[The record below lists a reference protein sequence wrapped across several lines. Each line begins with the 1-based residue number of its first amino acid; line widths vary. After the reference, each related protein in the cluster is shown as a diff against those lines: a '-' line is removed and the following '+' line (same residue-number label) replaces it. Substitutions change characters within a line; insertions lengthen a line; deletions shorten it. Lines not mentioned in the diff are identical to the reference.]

1 MKLATP
7 TQSLPRLVTNHS
19 NTTPTTILLHTLYK
33 LDCNH
38 TNTSYT
44 KTQLFATM
52 ISSHITLAILAIIAI
67 LSSTTTNA
75 QLSTLPKRYRSNKVQ
90 SSSTTTVNHT
100 LKQHKTKKNGHL
112 RKKRYL
118 RKDPELN
125 YMSMNNLFT
134 TRMSLSM
141 PNLEEARF
149 DIPDL
154 DFMSMPLEEARFDIP
169 IGSMPLNVF
178 DIEPDNSDGD
188 MNMMS
193 VGLGKSS
200 SSSDTLILASML
212 AGLSALVVGSAA
224 VFMKMRKVHSDQ
236 CIEDKEEEEEME
248 MQQQQQQLDP
258 EERVVSFASQDELY
272 QPDDSEEYD
281 NVQDLPLY

>member
-1 MKLATP
+1 MAII
-7 TQSLPRLVTNHS
+7 
-19 NTTPTTILLHTLYK
+19 ILL
-33 LDCNH
+33 
-38 TNTSYT
+38 
-44 KTQLFATM
+44 
-52 ISSHITLAILAIIAI
+52 SS
-67 LSSTTTNA
+67 TTNA

-90 SSSTTTVNHT
+90 TSSTTTVKHT
-100 LKQHKTKKNGHL
+100 LKQHKTKKNGNL

-125 YMSMNNLFT
+125 YMSMNSLFT

-178 DIEPDNSDGD
+178 DDIEPDNSDGD
-188 MNMMS
+188 MDMMS

-224 VFMKMRKVHSDQ
+224 VFVKMRKVHSDQ
-236 CIEDKEEEEEME
+236 CIEDREEEEEME
-248 MQQQQQQLDP
+248 MQQQQQLDP

-281 NVQDLPLY
+281 EYDNVQDLPLY

>member
-1 MKLATP
+1 
-7 TQSLPRLVTNHS
+7 
-19 NTTPTTILLHTLYK
+19 
-33 LDCNH
+33 
-38 TNTSYT
+38 
-44 KTQLFATM
+44 
-52 ISSHITLAILAIIAI
+52 LAIII
-67 LSSTTTNA
+67 LLSSTTNA

-90 SSSTTTVNHT
+90 QTSSTTTSVKHT
-100 LKQHKTKKNGHL
+100 LKQQKTKKNGNL

-134 TRMSLSM
+134 TRMSMSM

-178 DIEPDNSDGD
+178 DDIEPLDNSDGD

-224 VFMKMRKVHSDQ
+224 VFVKMRKVHSDQ
-236 CIEDKEEEEEME
+236 CIEDKEEEEME
-248 MQQQQQQLDP
+248 MNQQQQQLDP

-272 QPDDSEEYD
+272 QPDNSEEYD

>member
-1 MKLATP
+1 ML
-7 TQSLPRLVTNHS
+7 
-19 NTTPTTILLHTLYK
+19 
-33 LDCNH
+33 
-38 TNTSYT
+38 
-44 KTQLFATM
+44 
-52 ISSHITLAILAIIAI
+52 SSHITHAIFVAIIAI
-67 LSSTTTNA
+67 LSSTTNA

-90 SSSTTTVNHT
+90 QTSSITTVKHT
-100 LKQHKTKKNGHL
+100 LKQHETKKNGNL

-118 RKDPELN
+118 RKDELN

-134 TRMSLSM
+134 TSMSFSM

-178 DIEPDNSDGD
+178 DIEPDTSDGD
-188 MNMMS
+188 NMMS

-224 VFMKMRKVHSDQ
+224 VFMKMRKVHSGQ
-236 CIEDKEEEEEME
+236 CIEDRLEEEEEME
-248 MQQQQQQLDP
+248 LQRQQQQLDP
-258 EERVVSFASQDELY
+258 EDRVVSFASKDELY
-272 QPDDSEEYD
+272 HHSDEHPSDESEEYD

>member
-1 MKLATP
+1 
-7 TQSLPRLVTNHS
+7 
-19 NTTPTTILLHTLYK
+19 
-33 LDCNH
+33 
-38 TNTSYT
+38 
-44 KTQLFATM
+44 
-52 ISSHITLAILAIIAI
+52 
-67 LSSTTTNA
+67 
-75 QLSTLPKRYRSNKVQ
+75 
-90 SSSTTTVNHT
+90 
-100 LKQHKTKKNGHL
+100 
-112 RKKRYL
+112 
-118 RKDPELN
+118 
-125 YMSMNNLFT
+125 MNNLFT

-154 DFMSMPLEEARFDIP
+154 KFMSMPLEEARFDIP
-169 IGSMPLNVF
+169 IGSMPLNIF
-178 DIEPDNSDGD
+178 DIEPDNSDND
-188 MNMMS
+188 TNMMS

-224 VFMKMRKVHSDQ
+224 VFVKMRKVHSDQ
-236 CIEDKEEEEEME
+236 CIEDREEEELE

>member
-1 MKLATP
+1 M
-7 TQSLPRLVTNHS
+7 N
-19 NTTPTTILLHTLYK
+19 I
-33 LDCNH
+33 
-38 TNTSYT
+38 
-44 KTQLFATM
+44 
-52 ISSHITLAILAIIAI
+52 AILAIIAI
-67 LSSTTTNA
+67 LSSTTNA

-90 SSSTTTVNHT
+90 TSSTTTVKHT
-100 LKQHKTKKNGHL
+100 LKQHKTKKNGNL

-154 DFMSMPLEEARFDIP
+154 EFMSMPLEEARFDIP

-178 DIEPDNSDGD
+178 DIEPTSDGD

-212 AGLSALVVGSAA
+212 AGLSALVVGSVA
-224 VFMKMRKVHSDQ
+224 VFVKMRKVHSDQ
-236 CIEDKEEEEEME
+236 CIEDREEEELE
-248 MQQQQQQLDP
+248 MQNQQQQQLDP
-258 EERVVSFASQDELY
+258 EERVVSFASHDELY